1 MKVTGL
7 FLLKSNGPEAEPF
20 ILGHATD
27 LNSFGYFQRGP
38 VREMLNFASRTVCKR
53 TQQGQRQ
60 SVAHEEYLIHVYNR
74 GGLVGLAVVDQ
85 EYPARAA
92 FCIINKLMDDFSAKV
107 GDAWKGTQ
115 VDSTEADEMLQAA
128 IVKYQDPASAD
139 KLMQIQKDLDE
150 TKIIL
155 HKTIESVLERGE
167 KLEQLVDKSSD
178 LSMASQMFYRQA
190 KKTNSCCKMM

>member
-128 IVKYQDPASAD
+128 IVKYQVRIVRPNGGQGGVELGLEGDCLLIFEGASPWCTGPRVGGQANADPEG
-139 KLMQIQKDLDE
+139 L
-150 TKIIL
+150 
-155 HKTIESVLERGE
+155 G
-167 KLEQLVDKSSD
+167 
-178 LSMASQMFYRQA
+178 
-190 KKTNSCCKMM
+190 